1 MDFER
6 STKCLL
12 GFNGGGREMQ
22 HKANESV
29 LRRPRDPH
37 WAWIVSAIAA
47 TSLLFGA
54 AGVTVSSTTAKT
66 RTSLAVGEEEKMAEV
81 NSGGGLRRIL
91 QGRATWAEHIIALLQ
106 KDWSNSH
113 QDADAPKQPFFGEHN
128 QVHILQMGD
137 STYKEKYKKHTSVNK
152 LWAESTGYQYQF
164 KAFGKEEEH
173 SCAYTQKVKIIRD
186 FVCDEIPL
194 NDWMIFVDLDAYF
207 RAPDKAELEKV
218 LWKQQHLYNFHQTR
232 AGGQHAHQCEVIA
245 ATSNKPINTGVLTM
259 RATEQTRQLVESWY
273 QLQLHLGFCWGPADQ
288 LAFQE
293 VELEHYGIEDY
304 TQEDCLKFEHKHYLG
319 KRNTCSM
326 SKLNAHKK
334 QILDELPLRMTTP
347 QNKHITF
354 PIGNNSCFFDCSSL
368 HTLQCHDC
376 RDREDKEICTK
387 NQPIFHHSP
396 RFY

>member
-6 STKCLL
+6 STNCLL
-12 GFNGGGREMQ
+12 DANGGGREMQ
-22 HKANESV
+22 HKANEGV
-29 LRRPRDPH
+29 RRPREPH
-37 WAWIVSAIAA
+37 WAWIISAISA
-47 TSLLFGA
+47 TFLIFGA
-54 AGVTVSSTTAKT
+54 AGVTVLMTTANIT
-66 RTSLAVGEEEKMAEV
+66 PPLAVGEEGKTAEV
-81 NSGGGLRRIL
+81 SSDGALRRIL
-91 QGRATWAEHIIALLQ
+91 QGGAPREERKIARLQ

-113 QDADAPKQPFFGEHN
+113 QDTDAPKQPFFGEHN

-137 STYKEKYKKHTSVNK
+137 KTYKENYKKHTSVNR
-152 LWAESTGYQYQF
+152 LWAESTGYQYHF
-164 KAFGKEEEH
+164 EEFDKEEEQ
-173 SCAYTQKVKIIRD
+173 SCGYTQKVKTIRD
-186 FVCDEIPL
+186 FMCDEIPL
-194 NDWMIFVDLDAYF
+194 NDWMIFVDMDAYF
-207 RAPDKAELEKV
+207 HAPDKAELEKV
-218 LWKQQHLYNFHQTR
+218 LWKQQHLYNRHQIR

-245 ATSNKPINTGVLTM
+245 ATSNSSINTGVLIM

-273 QLQLHLGFCWGPADQ
+273 QLQLRHGFCLGPADQ
-288 LAFQE
+288 IAFQE
-293 VELEHYGIEDY
+293 VVLEHYGIEDY
-304 TQEDCLKFEHKHYLG
+304 TLEECLKFENKNYLG
-319 KRNTCSM
+319 ARRMCAM